1 VKQPETTP
9 LPETRPLPVRRTT
22 KKMSSREPSL
32 ALACF
37 LSILIRLLIDFSF
50 CLHLRLWGQYGLL
63 VSLDSL
69 SIGRLDL
76 FVS

>member
-1 VKQPETTP
+1 M
-9 LPETRPLPVRRTT
+9 
-22 KKMSSREPSL
+22 KMSSREPSL